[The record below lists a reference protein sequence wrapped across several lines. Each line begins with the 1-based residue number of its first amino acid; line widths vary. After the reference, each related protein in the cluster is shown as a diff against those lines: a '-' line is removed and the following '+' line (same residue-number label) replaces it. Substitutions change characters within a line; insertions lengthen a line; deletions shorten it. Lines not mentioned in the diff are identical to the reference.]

1 METSDTNLIPL
12 VHLNVR
18 QIWFSYATQD
28 RIMID
33 GHLKQKRRNL
43 ISQFDD
49 SIEGSPSQWYLLSY
63 RNFENI
69 VNNLFNF
76 PRFPFHK
83 NAWFIK
89 SILTKRVI
97 FIHITVICY
106 MNGTLLCFSP
116 CVLWYRVTIKVRYNI
131 QLIHSHSPDS
141 CTALSQKLFR
151 FFSSHSTFSYT

>member
-43 ISQFDD
+43 ISQFCD

-131 QLIHSHSPDS
+131 QFIPSHSPDS